1 MLAGTGSS
9 SSAIETIFEEARIDP
24 PPSPAAETIAALLYR
39 HAETARQRS
48 AAIQAR
54 LEAEEAAEAAV
65 RAESRALEAEVSQYR
80 GWISEELEG
89 GAAYRL
95 SKNLHDE
102 RDRCVAL
109 EEQVRGLKLHL
120 AEMATELRALVQH
133 AEQEPAEVVQQRATR
148 LRPLPPKGAYP
159 RYTACR
165 PGPAP
170 RSPLRPSRRA
180 AASSSPSRPYS
191 VRGSGRRTREQR
203 KNDGNKSVD
212 FEQNLASSSSDL
224 LTRTT

>member
-24 PPSPAAETIAALLYR
+24 PPSTAAETIAALLYR

-133 AEQEPAEVVQQRATR
+133 AEQEPAEVVQQRAAHEVRFRTR
-148 LRPLPPKGAYP
+148 NQPTTPLLALVPACTALLGCLRQAPLL
-159 RYTACR
+159 TS
-165 PGPAP
+165 PAP
-170 RSPLRPSRRA
+170 NDRFPWWWLVVVVRVCVRVCHRLCCSSRVCA
-180 AASSSPSRPYS
+180 
-191 VRGSGRRTREQR
+191 
-203 KNDGNKSVD
+203 N
-212 FEQNLASSSSDL
+212 
-224 LTRTT
+224 